1 MCVFLLFHYEVV
13 LIVMMC
19 AHRARKCIKWS
30 ATNVFT
36 NRSTVYSVYPNQPIL
51 LHVFCCPSWKK
62 ILSLF
67 MSHFKLG
74 VSYQADVLIFASLKQ
89 WYYRLLMWTNS
100 NYKALYLIKKYFLE
114 TSWLSLFL
122 SHALYILISFSF
134 IPILCNTLS
143 NSLWCSWGHSS
154 YLAFCWGTEKW
165 QGAWV
170 FQLTWLCS
178 EWSQIQITVSRAN

>member
-1 MCVFLLFHYEVV
+1 MYLLIEVQYILYIPTNQYFCMSSAVPHEKKYCHY
-13 LIVMMC
+13 LCPISNW
-19 AHRARKCIKWS
+19 AL
-30 ATNVFT
+30 AT
-36 NRSTVYSVYPNQPIL
+36 RQ
-51 LHVFCCPSWKK
+51 
-62 ILSLF
+62 
-67 MSHFKLG
+67 
-74 VSYQADVLIFASLKQ
+74 IFASLKQ

-165 QGAWV
+165 QEAWV